1 MSYRIFIGNDID
13 KLSDFI
19 ELYIFNKTENKIY
32 QFSFIDNIKFKNVK
46 LNLRHKDRKKLT
58 KKDILALDII
68 DLL

>member
-1 MSYRIFIGNDID
+1 MDFLFVQFHSTI
-13 KLSDFI
+13 KL
-19 ELYIFNKTENKIY
+19 FNKTENKIY

>member
-1 MSYRIFIGNDID
+1 M
-13 KLSDFI
+13 DFLCVQFHSTI
-19 ELYIFNKTENKIY
+19 KH

-46 LNLRHKDRKKLT
+46 LNLRHKDKKKLT